1 MHTGGVTD
9 ERDIPAGGFSA
20 WLQAMQ
26 RALHGEAEADV
37 PCGGCTACCRSS
49 QFIHIEPDETEAL
62 ARIPSALLFPA
73 PRLPLGHVVMG
84 YDQQGRCPMLVD
96 DRCSIYEHRPR
107 TCRTYD
113 CRVLPAAGL
122 DPGGDDSPVAR
133 RARRWRF
140 DHPTE
145 LDAVEH
151 AAVEAAARFI
161 RDRDDLLPER
171 ARPGSPVQLAVLAV
185 DAHDAFL
192 HRDGD
197 TGRVT
202 VIEPEPAAVRVA
214 LARRGRILPDA

>member
-1 MHTGGVTD
+1 MTD
-9 ERDIPAGGFSA
+9 EGDLPAGSFSA
-20 WLQAMQ
+20 WLQEMQ
-26 RALHGEAEADV
+26 RALHGDAEADV
-37 PCGGCTACCRSS
+37 PCDGCTACCRSS

-73 PRLPLGHVVMG
+73 PRLPLGHVLMG
-84 YDQQGRCPMLVD
+84 YDERGHCPMLVD
-96 DRCSIYEHRPR
+96 DRCSIYEVRPR

-113 CRVLPAAGL
+113 CRILPAAGVA
-122 DPGGDDSPVAR
+122 DQGDDGPVAH

-145 LDAVEH
+145 LDEVEH

-161 RDRDDLLPER
+161 RDHDDLLPER

-192 HRDGD
+192 RRADD

-202 VIEPEPAAVRVA
+202 ITEPEPAEVRVA
-214 LARRGRILPDA
+214 LARRGRIPPDA